1 MKKKKKESVA
11 RIKFVTVRVT
21 ESEKVIIEQLGGATK
36 IIRNAIKS
44 IESVKKAS

>member
-36 IIRNAIKS
+36 IIRDAIKA
-44 IESVKKAS
+44 IELKKAS

>member
-21 ESEKVIIEQLGGATK
+21 ESEKVIIDQLGGATK
-36 IIRNAIKS
+36 IIRDAIKS
-44 IESVKKAS
+44 IELKKAS